1 MPRPTT
7 PPGIVSPQPG
17 ALLDA
22 TGIRRPAPISVVRT
36 TSIDTGAEALNQ
48 LARLL
53 GRAAALDHHRR
64 RRRGYSIWEV
74 ALPLGIIGLLLEL
87 LFSGLGVR

>member
-1 MPRPTT
+1 MSRPT
-7 PPGIVSPQPG
+7 PPREIVSPQPG

-22 TGIRRPAPISVVRT
+22 TGIRRPAPIPVVRT
-36 TSIDTGAEALNQ
+36 TSTDTGVEALNQ

-53 GRAAALDHHRR
+53 GRAAAADHHR

-74 ALPLGIIGLLLEL
+74 VLPLGIIGLLLEL